1 MIAVQ
6 EREPVHYLQLRSLLE
21 TIVSVI
27 ANNTPDPEI
36 FHQPNCAMFTLEVD
50 PHDQGRFIGKLGS
63 TIWAIQT
70 IFWYAGMT
78 HCRYPYS
85 VKLMEPYQPIFSRR
99 PVPIKFNKNWD
110 RKKIE
115 NLVADVIA
123 NTLRSF
129 AKYELIETGET
140 SMTIRLVI
148 EKYLALPLSEP
159 NFVEAFETLAK
170 VAGFSNGVNIKTEA
184 TYA

>member
-6 EREPVHYLQLRSLLE
+6 EQEPAHYMQLRSLLE

-27 ANNTPDPEI
+27 AKKTPDPAI
-36 FHQPNCAMFTLEVD
+36 FHQPNCAVFTLEVD
-50 PHDQGRFIGKLGS
+50 PHDQGRFIGKLGR

-70 IFWYAGMT
+70 IFWYAGLT
-78 HCRYPYS
+78 LCRSPYS
-85 VKLMEPYQPIFSRR
+85 VKLLEPDMPLRGR
-99 PVPIKFNKNWD
+99 PPVPIKFNKSWD

-115 NLVADVIA
+115 NLVDRVLGH
-123 NTLRSF
+123 TLKSYARY
-129 AKYELIETGET
+129 ALLETGET
-140 SMTIRLVI
+140 SMTISLTI

-159 NFVEAFETLAK
+159 NYVEAFETLLK
-170 VAGFSNGVNIKTEA
+170 VAGMSQGVNIKTEA